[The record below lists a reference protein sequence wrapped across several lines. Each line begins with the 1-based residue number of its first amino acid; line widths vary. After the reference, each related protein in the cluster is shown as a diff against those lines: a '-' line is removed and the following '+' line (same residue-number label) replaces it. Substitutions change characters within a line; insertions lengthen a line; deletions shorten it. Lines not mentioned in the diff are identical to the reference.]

1 MSVSAHVKRYGLGR
15 YDIGPYAKEYIYQT
29 EANPTPNWTERP
41 DTTVELWTKR
51 PDTTTELWIK
61 VNDGI
66 R

>member
-29 EANPTPNWTERP
+29 EANPTQNWTERP
-41 DTTVELWTKR
+41 DTTA
-51 PDTTTELWIK
+51 ELWIK